1 MSVDAPSTQ
10 ELTLRCLI
18 HDLDN
23 VFQTFLDASELLDT
37 DPKWRTLAA
46 AIQRSTE
53 RGQRLVRS
61 ITEVS
66 SATIPFATI
75 AEIAVQSA
83 RDFIQATHRSAMEF
97 QVEVSP
103 HVRLSGN
110 PAEWERALVNLLINS
125 AQAIPRNGRVELTA
139 HQESEGIT
147 IRIGD
152 NGPGIA
158 DEILPRLFEP
168 HVSTKRRKSGLGLHI
183 VRSIVEAHGGTVTA
197 ANRPEGGAEF
207 VICLPTCQPV
217 SL

>member
-1 MSVDAPSTQ
+1 MSEESPSPH

-23 VFQTFLDASELLDT
+23 VFQTFLDAAELLDT
-37 DPKWRTLAA
+37 DPKWSSLAA
-46 AIQRSTE
+46 VIQRGTE

-66 SATIPFATI
+66 NASYPFATI

-97 QVEVSP
+97 VVDVSP
-103 HVRLSGN
+103 HVRVSGN
-110 PAEWERALVNLLINS
+110 VVEWERVLVNLLINA
-125 AQAIPRNGRVELTA
+125 AQAIPRNGRVELSA
-139 HQESEGIT
+139 RQCEDAIL
-147 IRIGD
+147 ICIAD

-158 DEILPRLFEP
+158 EEILPRLFEP
-168 HVSTKRRKSGLGLHI
+168 HVSTKKRKSGLGLHI

-197 ANRPEGGAEF
+197 GNRAEGGAEF
-207 VICLPTCQPV
+207 VIRLPGRGPT
-217 SL
+217 S